1 MPLNGARLPVAFLSN
16 TAITNPFPWRVVAYN
31 FIKCDSCSILVI
43 VSREDVLSSISTD
56 GVSISWHRRNKP
68 GTIISHVDSLSSV
81 RYCHRAISNECYDA
95 MCLIY
100 LSHACGCCLF
110 IPDWL
115 R

>member
-1 MPLNGARLPVAFLSN
+1 MVQDCQLHFYQTLLLQILSLEGR
-16 TAITNPFPWRVVAYN
+16 RVVPYN

-100 LSHACGCCLF
+100 LSHACGCCRSSQ
-110 IPDWL
+110 IG
-115 R
+115 